1 MMRYVGI
8 ATVTGGIGRIVL
20 RRITLF
26 GILLLSLA
34 PSVRAQEDFRSLDA
48 GRPLRTTD
56 AYPKKFLEWEV
67 QAGARGELSDG
78 ARGVTV
84 PLALE
89 VGALPN
95 LELGVEVEPAFEDV
109 AGVASHWGVE
119 EVGLHGLYNFN
130 QESWSWPATA
140 LQVGLEAPVGGDLSR
155 EEWGVSGRL
164 VATRSFASRLRVHG
178 NGGYTA
184 QGTADGGDFWT
195 GGLGLDAP
203 LGLSSRV
210 VLADVFVEVP
220 VTGGATRT
228 WAELGARLQVSNW
241 TVLDVGVGT
250 RLDEWANDRSNV
262 EITVGLS
269 RIFGIRGLT
278 PAPGYPNPA
287 IR

>member
-1 MMRYVGI
+1 MMRYGGI
-8 ATVTGGIGRIVL
+8 AKVTGGIGRTDMS
-20 RRITLF
+20 RITLL

-34 PSVRAQEDFRSLDA
+34 PSVRAQEDFRSLDT

-67 QAGARGELSDG
+67 QAGARGELADG
-78 ARGVTV
+78 ARRATM

-95 LELGVEVEPAFEDV
+95 LELGLEVEPAFEDV
-109 AGVASHWGVE
+109 AGVASAWGVE
-119 EVGLHGLYNFN
+119 EIGLHGLYNFN

-184 QGTADGGDFWT
+184 QGSVDGGDFWT
-195 GGLGLDAP
+195 GGLGLDVP
-203 LGLSSRV
+203 LGLSSRIL
-210 VLADVFVEVP
+210 LADAFVEVP
-220 VTGGATRT
+220 VEGGTTRT
-228 WAELGARLQVSNW
+228 WAELGARFQVSNW
-241 TVLDVGVGT
+241 TVLDVGLGT
-250 RLDEWANDRSNV
+250 RLDEWTNDRSNV

-269 RIFGIRGLT
+269 RIFGIRSLT
-278 PAPGYPNPA
+278 PSPRYADPA